1 MTDFSGRTVL
11 ITGAAGGIGQALVAH
26 FLAHGARVIA
36 HDRTS
41 RDLEKL
47 SGIVPLTADLRD
59 RAAFDAGLAAAVTEA
74 GPVEILINNAGR
86 AVGKTLALTTPESF
100 DEDIDVNLKGTFGV
114 TMAVVPAMKA
124 RRKGVI
130 VNIGTV
136 NALNSFGHPAYSA
149 AKAGMISMTR
159 SMAVELGRW
168 GIRVNV
174 VCPGT
179 VRTPAWQDR
188 VRVQPDV
195 LEQVTRWYPLHRIV
209 EPEELARVVAFLASD
224 DAAIIT
230 GAVLVADCGLTAGM
244 PPVVGAFTLE
254 EI

>member
-26 FLAHGARVIA
+26 FLAHGARVVA
-36 HDRTS
+36 HDRS
-41 RDLEKL
+41 PSDIEKL
-47 SGIVPLTADLRD
+47 SGIVPLISDLRD
-59 RAAFDAGLAAAVTEA
+59 RATFDAGLADAVAKA
-74 GPVEILINNAGR
+74 GPIEILINNAGH
-86 AVGKTLALTTPESF
+86 AAAKTLALTTRESF
-100 DEDIDVNLKGTFGV
+100 DEDIDVNLKATFGV
-114 TMAVVPAMKA
+114 TMSVVPSMKA
-124 RRKGVI
+124 RRKGAI

-136 NALNSFGHPAYSA
+136 NALGSFGHPAYSA

-159 SMAVELGRW
+159 SMAVELGRY

-195 LEQVTRWYPLHRIV
+195 LEQVTRWYPLRRIV
-209 EPEELARVVAFLASD
+209 EPAELARVVAFLASD

-230 GAVLVADCGLTAGM
+230 GAVLAADCGLTAGM
-244 PPVVGAFTLE
+244 PPVVEAFTLE
-254 EI
+254 EV